1 MSQYRPLDPDLIAT
15 LDLHQQELPADD
27 RERHANLDRPF
38 LFGDCPVD
46 NLQGI
51 LNIARNAG
59 TILRAPAVPEGD
71 WPIISIGA
79 GPSLAKHLPALRAL
93 QDRAILISS
102 VTALKGLQEA
112 GICPHLTTPVERT
125 EDMPQYL
132 PDHAGNTRFAGAPLV
147 CTAVARKFSHHHFVA
162 NMDRLYDWCALPS
175 DHRIYFG
182 SSTGTM
188 SVSLAARMT
197 SGPIYLVG
205 HDLAWSDQ
213 GSHWSPATSIRE
225 QADGLTIEGNN
236 GEMLPTHSLWKRFA
250 FIIAEIAR
258 AHGNVVNVNASD
270 LIGAKILNTKAG
282 HLPDAAGLP
291 TLSID
296 WGDPNESRL
305 RHWKKYASR
314 IARDA
319 RRACRVVE
327 NAKFQTVEAGSQK
340 RFVSTDLSL
349 IVPGPNGMVFSYL
362 LVSIYAS
369 LSYMTRM
376 RILTPEVA
384 HAWAKSAIVNVLHG
398 SRNLFSEIEEHA
410 ASA

>member
-1 MSQYRPLDPDLIAT
+1 MSQFRPLDPDLVAT
-15 LDLHQQELPADD
+15 LDLHTQELPADD

-51 LNIARNAG
+51 LNIARNAA
-59 TILRAPAVPEGD
+59 TILRAPAVPEGE
-71 WPIISIGA
+71 WPVISIGA
-79 GPSLAKHLPALRAL
+79 GPSLAKHLDTLRSL
-93 QDRAILISS
+93 QDKCVLISS

-112 GICPHLTTPVERT
+112 GIQPHLTTPVERT

-132 PDHAGNTRFAGAPLV
+132 PSHAGLTRFAGAPLV
-147 CTAVARKFSHHHFVA
+147 CKAVADKFDHHHFVG
-162 NMDRLYDWCALPS
+162 NMDALYDWCSLPS
-175 DHRIYFG
+175 DRRIYFG

-205 HDLAWSDQ
+205 HDLATSAQ

-250 FIIAEIAR
+250 FIIGEIAR
-258 AHGNVVNVNASD
+258 SHSNVVNVNMAD
-270 LIGAKILNTKAG
+270 GTGAKILNTQG
-282 HLPDAAGLP
+282 GLLPDATGLP

-296 WGDPNESRL
+296 WGDPNEARL
-305 RHWKKYASR
+305 KHWKKYAHR
-314 IARDA
+314 IAADA
-319 RRACRVVE
+319 RRACR
-327 NAKFQTVEAGSQK
+327 TVEAAKFRTVDAGGQR
-340 RFVSTDLSL
+340 RFVSTDMSL

-376 RILTPEVA
+376 RILTPDVA
-384 HAWAKSAIVNVLHG
+384 HSWAKSAIVNVLHG
-398 SRNLFSEIEEHA
+398 SRNLFKEIEEHA